1 MRNVYFIAGIALGLS
16 IALFALQNGTPVSV
30 SFLAWKLDGPLAGVV
45 LGSAAAGA
53 LLLLLFGLPSHLALR
68 WRLRALE
75 RELTAL
81 RPKPPRPED
90 SERPKAPL
98 PPRPGV

>member
-1 MRNVYFIAGIALGLS
+1 MRNLYFIAGIALGLS
-16 IALFALQNGTPVSV
+16 IALFALQNGMPVSV
-30 SFLAWKLDGPLAGVV
+30 GFLAWKLDGPLAGVV

-75 RELTAL
+75 RELAEL
-81 RPKPPRPED
+81 RPKPRLPEIP
-90 SERPKAPL
+90 EHAKAPA